1 MKRSILILAS
11 LLFSFNLANAQFW
24 KNETVKGNGNT
35 TIENRS
41 TSNYDEVYLVG
52 SMDVEL
58 VAGKEGEI
66 KVEAESNLLE
76 HIITEVKNG
85 TLKIRPADKINLA
98 PSQNKSIKVTVPFKD
113 INEVKLTGSG
123 DLWNSDPI
131 RANSFETSLTGSGN
145 LNLNLDVD
153 SLESNITGS
162 GDTMLSGKTNSFE
175 CKVTGSGDFQA
186 FDLKAEDVKA
196 TVMGSGDIEVF
207 ASVSLDAKI
216 MGSGDIHYKGNPEK
230 QDFKTMGS
238 GDITSK

>member
-11 LLFSFNLANAQFW
+11 LLFSFNSANAQFW

-52 SMDVEL
+52 AMDVEL

-66 KVEAESNLLE
+66 KVEAESNLME
-76 HIITEVKNG
+76 YIITEVKNG
-85 TLKIRPADKINLA
+85 SLKISPADKINLA
-98 PSQNKSIKVTVPFKD
+98 PSRNKSIKITVPFKD

-153 SLESNITGS
+153 KLESQITGS
-162 GDTMLSGKTNSFE
+162 GDTMLSGKTNYFE

-196 TVMGSGDIEVF
+196 IVMGSGDVEVF
-207 ASVSLDAKI
+207 ASVFLDAKI

-230 QDFKTMGS
+230 QNFKTMGS